1 MELKEAESLLR
12 EKIEKDYKRL
22 KEHFLAGQFKEM
34 AKLLGEN
41 TILFKPDGKRLKGKD
56 SLTKF
61 WKLKKK
67 ATSQLKEVNIE
78 FKPVYICPREVKN
91 AEEKK
96 LSSDTIVH
104 IACVIGEY
112 NITCHKSNG
121 ETEGGLFMTAYCHPL
136 PCVWEP

>member
-91 AEEKK
+91 AEEKSFPQIL
-96 LSSDTIVH
+96 LSTSPV
-104 IACVIGEY
+104 
-112 NITCHKSNG
+112 
-121 ETEGGLFMTAYCHPL
+121 
-136 PCVWEP
+136 